1 MTLDLAWQF
10 LLNGLATGGLYALL
24 AVGLII
30 AYRASGYLNF
40 CHPYVGMVAA
50 FFYVITQPKIGA
62 GPAAILAVLMGAAL
76 SAALYQGVFRRLVD
90 EPLSAKVV
98 VSLAMGIGLQV
109 VGGILLLNYD
119 LLGSSFGSLFEDAEN
134 VTVFGARV
142 TYQQMAI
149 PIVGVLVIAGVIYLF
164 QKTDFGL
171 ALRATAQNPLSA
183 GLAGIPA
190 RLVEVGAW
198 ALAGGLAG
206 LTGVLWLSS
215 TSFLIPTFLFEESIR
230 GFIAAMAGGFVDFK
244 RAVMAAFAVG
254 ILEQELVGAPEPWNQ
269 FPGAV
274 AFGLL
279 TIVALFGLSGQTTME
294 RAE

>member
-10 LLNGLATGGLYALL
+10 FLNGLATGGLYALL

-50 FFYVITQPKIGA
+50 FAYVISQPRIGA
-62 GPAAILAVLMGAAL
+62 LPAVVLAIAIGAAL
-76 SAALYQGVFRRLVD
+76 AAGLYQGIFRRLVD

-98 VSLAMGIGLQV
+98 VALAMGIGLQV
-109 VGGILLLNYD
+109 VGGVLLLNFD
-119 LLGSSFGSLFEDAEN
+119 LLGSSFGSLFEDGESISIL
-134 VTVFGARV
+134 GASI
-142 TYQQMAI
+142 TYQQAAL
-149 PIVGVLVIAGVIYLF
+149 PIVGIVVIAGVMFLF
-164 QKTDFGL
+164 QRTDFGL

-198 ALAGGLAG
+198 ALTGALAA

-215 TSFLIPTFLFEESIR
+215 TSFLVPTFLFEESIR
-230 GFIAAMAGGFVDFK
+230 GFIAALAGGFVDFK
-244 RAVMAAFAVG
+244 RAVIAAFAVG
-254 ILEQELVGAPEPWNQ
+254 ILEQELIGAPEPWNQ

-279 TIVALFGLSGQTTME
+279 TVVALFGLTNQSTVE

>member
-24 AVGLII
+24 ATGLII

-40 CHPYVGMVAA
+40 CHPYIGMVAG
-50 FFYVITQPKIGA
+50 FFYVITQSSIGA
-62 GPAAILAVLMGAAL
+62 IPAAVLAVLIGALL
-76 SAALYQGVFRRLVD
+76 SAGLYQGVFKRLVD
-90 EPLSAKVV
+90 EPLSSKVV

-119 LLGSSFGSLFEDAEN
+119 LLGRSFGSLFDDASS
-134 VTVFGARV
+134 VSILGARM
-142 TYQQMAI
+142 THQQLAL
-149 PIVGVLVIAGVIYLF
+149 PIVGLVVIAGVIYLF
-164 QKTDFGL
+164 QRTDFGL

-190 RLVEVGAW
+190 RLVELGAW
-198 ALAGGLAG
+198 SLAGGLAG

-230 GFIAAMAGGFVDFK
+230 GFIAALAGGFVDFK
-244 RAVMAAFAVG
+244 RAVVAAFAVG

-279 TIVALFGLSGQTTME
+279 TIVALFGLSGQSTLE